1 MTVCPF
7 CWYALSVELF
17 LLEAV
22 SFLLLK
28 IHISLKILGWKRG
41 ASRGARSQRCAKAA
55 CGLLCPPWAGGASSP
70 APAAARP

>member
-7 CWYALSVELF
+7 CWYALSVELL

-28 IHISLKILGWKRG
+28 IHVCPRVSGWKRG
-41 ASRGARSQRCAKAA
+41 ASRRARSQCCAKAA
-55 CGLLCPPWAGGASSP
+55 GGLLCPPWVGGAGLP
-70 APAAARP
+70 APATARP